1 MLLTLVWDI
10 LRNMNQIERQIL
22 GQFSAIEEEFK
33 RLNNKKGY
41 DDFSGNIDDH
51 EVTSFNSS
59 CVAFIQRAVGS
70 ENAYYKQALEVV
82 GKNSGISW
90 NNNIPRLYG
99 VAQSVK
105 RDIEHGYLTRTR
117 ELISAELFSD
127 FIEMA
132 DHLLNEDYKDAAA
145 VLLGGVLE
153 THLKKLTEAN
163 SIDLFIN
170 TKPKRAEKLNEELGK
185 SVYSLLEQKQVT
197 AWLDLR
203 NKAAHAE
210 YDSYDKAKVDLLS
223 QGLKNFIMS
232 HPA

>member
-1 MLLTLVWDI
+1 MD
-10 LRNMNQIERQIL
+10 RIEKQIL
-22 GQFSAIEEEFK
+22 EQFTTIEDEFN
-33 RLNNKKGY
+33 RLDGKKGY

-59 CVAFIQRAVGS
+59 CVAFIQRAVGP

-90 NNNIPRLYG
+90 NGNIPKLYG

-105 RDIEHGYLTRTR
+105 RDIENGYLTRTK

-132 DHLLNEDYKDAAA
+132 DHLLSEGYKDAAA

-153 THLKKLTEAN
+153 THLKKLAKA
-163 SIDLFIN
+163 SGIN
-170 TKPKRAEKLNEELGK
+170 LLSNAKTKRAEKLNEELGK
-185 SVYSLLEQKQVT
+185 STYSLLEQKQVT

-210 YDSYDKAKVDLLS
+210 YDLYDTAKVDLLS
-223 QGLKNFIMS
+223 QGLKNFIMA